1 LFRGLLANWQAEL
14 QSLLFTAPVVLLAI
28 VCHECAHG
36 WVSYKLGDPTAKNA
50 GRLTLNPL
58 MHLDPLGAL
67 CMLFFHVGWANP
79 VPINPWY
86 YKDRKKGII
95 YVSLAGPVA
104 NFIIAFI
111 SLFIEGLLMRFGSDT
126 STLIW
131 ILCQLCY
138 YSAVVN
144 VGLYYLTFAI
154 TLCFVTDIAAYLIGR
169 SLGRHKLIPKV
180 SPNKTIE
187 GSVAGVIF
195 AVLIMLL
202 GGILLERL
210 EGLSVDYVRL
220 GVYALCASVVGQF
233 GDLAM
238 SAVKRACGIK
248 DFGNLFPGHG
258 GILDRFDSHLF
269 SISFT
274 FLFCIHTGGF
284 LT

>member
-1 LFRGLLANWQAEL
+1 MFRGLLANWQAEL

-36 WVSYKLGDPTAKNA
+36 WVSYKLGDPTTKNA

-58 MHLDPLGAL
+58 KHLDPLGAL

-144 VGLYYLTFAI
+144 VGLGLFNLVPIPPLDGSKVLGELWDKANNFYWRYQNYWRWILLLCVI
-154 TLCFVTDIAAYLIGR
+154 TGVLSKPLGILNGMLIRGMWR
-169 SLGRHKLIPKV
+169 IVKLI
-180 SPNKTIE
+180 
-187 GSVAGVIF
+187 
-195 AVLIMLL
+195 L
-202 GGILLERL
+202 G
-210 EGLSVDYVRL
+210 
-220 GVYALCASVVGQF
+220 
-233 GDLAM
+233 
-238 SAVKRACGIK
+238 
-248 DFGNLFPGHG
+248 P
-258 GILDRFDSHLF
+258 
-269 SISFT
+269 
-274 FLFCIHTGGF
+274 
-284 LT
+284 

>member
-1 LFRGLLANWQAEL
+1 MFRGLLANWQAEL

-58 MHLDPLGAL
+58 KHLDPLGAL

-144 VGLYYLTFAI
+144 VGLGLFNLVPIPPLDGSKVLGELWDKANNFYWRYQNYWRWILLLCVI
-154 TLCFVTDIAAYLIGR
+154 TGVL
-169 SLGRHKLIPKV
+169 SKPLGILNGMLLRGMWRIVKLIL
-180 SPNKTIE
+180 
-187 GSVAGVIF
+187 GFG
-195 AVLIMLL
+195 LL
-202 GGILLERL
+202 
-210 EGLSVDYVRL
+210 
-220 GVYALCASVVGQF
+220 
-233 GDLAM
+233 
-238 SAVKRACGIK
+238 
-248 DFGNLFPGHG
+248 
-258 GILDRFDSHLF
+258 
-269 SISFT
+269 
-274 FLFCIHTGGF
+274 
-284 LT
+284 

>member
-1 LFRGLLANWQAEL
+1 MFRGLLANWQAEL

-58 MHLDPLGAL
+58 KHLDPLGAL

-86 YKDRKKGII
+86 YKNRKKGII
-95 YVSLAGPVA
+95 YVSLAGPIA

-144 VGLYYLTFAI
+144 VGLGLFNLVPIPPLDGSKVLGELWDKANNFYWRYQNYWRWILLLCVI
-154 TLCFVTDIAAYLIGR
+154 TGVL
-169 SLGRHKLIPKV
+169 SKPLGILNGMLLRGMWRIVKLIL
-180 SPNKTIE
+180 
-187 GSVAGVIF
+187 GFG
-195 AVLIMLL
+195 LL
-202 GGILLERL
+202 
-210 EGLSVDYVRL
+210 
-220 GVYALCASVVGQF
+220 
-233 GDLAM
+233 
-238 SAVKRACGIK
+238 
-248 DFGNLFPGHG
+248 
-258 GILDRFDSHLF
+258 
-269 SISFT
+269 
-274 FLFCIHTGGF
+274 
-284 LT
+284 

>member
-1 LFRGLLANWQAEL
+1 MFRGLLANWQAEL

-58 MHLDPLGAL
+58 KHLDPLGAL

-144 VGLYYLTFAI
+144 VGLGLFNLVPIPPLDGSKVLGELWDKANNFYWRYQNYWRWILLLCVI
-154 TLCFVTDIAAYLIGR
+154 TGVLSKPLGILNGMLIRGMWR
-169 SLGRHKLIPKV
+169 IVKLI
-180 SPNKTIE
+180 
-187 GSVAGVIF
+187 
-195 AVLIMLL
+195 L
-202 GGILLERL
+202 G
-210 EGLSVDYVRL
+210 
-220 GVYALCASVVGQF
+220 
-233 GDLAM
+233 
-238 SAVKRACGIK
+238 
-248 DFGNLFPGHG
+248 P
-258 GILDRFDSHLF
+258 
-269 SISFT
+269 
-274 FLFCIHTGGF
+274 
-284 LT
+284 

>member
-1 LFRGLLANWQAEL
+1 MFRGLLANWQAEL

-36 WVSYKLGDPTAKNA
+36 WVSYKLGNPTAKNA

-58 MHLDPLGAL
+58 KHLDPLGAL

-144 VGLYYLTFAI
+144 VGLGLFNLVPIPPLDGSKVLGELWDKANNFYWRYQNYWRWILLLCVI
-154 TLCFVTDIAAYLIGR
+154 TGVL
-169 SLGRHKLIPKV
+169 SKPLGILNGMLLRGMWRIVKLIL
-180 SPNKTIE
+180 
-187 GSVAGVIF
+187 GFG
-195 AVLIMLL
+195 LL
-202 GGILLERL
+202 
-210 EGLSVDYVRL
+210 
-220 GVYALCASVVGQF
+220 
-233 GDLAM
+233 
-238 SAVKRACGIK
+238 
-248 DFGNLFPGHG
+248 
-258 GILDRFDSHLF
+258 
-269 SISFT
+269 
-274 FLFCIHTGGF
+274 
-284 LT
+284 